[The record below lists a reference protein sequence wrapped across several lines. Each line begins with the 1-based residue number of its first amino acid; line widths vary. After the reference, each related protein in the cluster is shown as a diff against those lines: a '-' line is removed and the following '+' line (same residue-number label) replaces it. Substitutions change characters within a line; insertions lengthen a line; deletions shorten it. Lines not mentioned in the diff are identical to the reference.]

1 MSITDS
7 AICLRATDYS
17 ETSQVLTLLTRD
29 GGVVRLMAK
38 GTKRPRSK
46 SGGRVDLLAEGR
58 CVYAAGRGA
67 LATLMEFAETTA
79 HSRLRRDLGRL
90 NVALYMLELCGAL
103 LGEGD
108 PHPETFDL
116 LHNALARLEQPGAAP
131 GAVLAYFQLRIARH
145 AGLLGALGACVTCG
159 RPVGPRGAYFTSAD
173 GGLLCADCEAS
184 ATEKIAVP
192 PAALAGLAAVAAAE
206 AGRRTRLHEAQA
218 RAVNALLAYHV
229 QYQLGRRLNAAAG
242 AIG

>member
-1 MSITDS
+1 MSTTDS

-58 CVYAAGRGA
+58 CVYASGRGA
-67 LATLMEFAETTA
+67 LATLMEFAESTA
-79 HSRLRRDLGRL
+79 HTPVRRDLGRL

-103 LGEGD
+103 LGDDD
-108 PHPETFDL
+108 PHPAIFDL
-116 LHNALARLEQPGAAP
+116 LHNGLARLEQADAAP
-131 GAVLAYFQLRIARH
+131 GAVLAYFQWRIARH
-145 AGLLGALGACVTCG
+145 AGLLGALDACVACG
-159 RPVGPRGAYFTSAD
+159 RPVGSRGAYFTSVD

-184 ATEKIAVP
+184 ATEKIAAP
-192 PAALAGLAAVAAAE
+192 PAALAGLAALAAAE
-206 AGRRTRLHEAQA
+206 AGQRTKLPDTQA

-229 QYQLGRRLNAAAG
+229 QYQLGHRLKTARG